1 MTFRA
6 SAPFTDDWEHF
17 DVSLDDRVATIT
29 FQRPDKLNALTF
41 DVYADLR
48 DLFREAPLRGD
59 IDAII
64 ITGEGRGFCSGGDVD
79 EIIGELV
86 TFDPKQLLEFTHMT
100 GAVIQNMRECPI
112 PIIAAINGTVAGAGA
127 VIALAS
133 DFRLCVPY
141 AKFRFLFTNVGLSG
155 GDMGSAYLLPRL
167 VGQGRATEILMLGD
181 AVTADDAVQIG
192 LVNRVVTPD
201 DLLDEALALARRLA
215 DGPRLAYQATKLLIS
230 READMSLAAAIE
242 FEAMT
247 QALLMRTD
255 DHAEFH
261 RAFGASEEPNWTGR

>member
-6 SAPFTDDWEHF
+6 SARFTDDWEHF
-17 DVSLDDRVATIT
+17 DSSVDDRVATIT
-29 FQRPDKLNALTF
+29 FQRPEKLNALTF
-41 DVYADLR
+41 DIYADLR
-48 DLFREAPLRGD
+48 DLFREAPPRGD
-59 IDAII
+59 IDAIV

-86 TFDPKQLLEFTHMT
+86 KFDPKQLLEFTHMT

-133 DFRLCVPY
+133 DFRICVPH

-167 VGQGRATEILMLGD
+167 IGQGRATEILMLGD

-192 LVNRVVTPD
+192 LANRVVAPTE
-201 DLLDEALALARRLA
+201 LLEESTALARRLA

-230 READMSLAAAIE
+230 READMSLPAAIE
-242 FEAMT
+242 LEAMT

-261 RAFGASEEPNWTGR
+261 RAFGASEAPNWTGR

>member
-17 DVSLDDRVATIT
+17 DVSVDDRVATIT

-59 IDAII
+59 IDAIV
-64 ITGEGRGFCSGGDVD
+64 ITGQGRGFCSGGDVD

-133 DFRLCVPY
+133 DFRLCVPH

-192 LVNRVVTPD
+192 LANRVVAAEE
-201 DLLDEALALARRLA
+201 LLGEAMALARRLA

-261 RAFGASEEPNWTGR
+261 RAFGASEEPKWKGR